1 MKKIALVLSIL
12 LSLFVAVSCS
22 PIWQD
27 EGAPAVEEGSTPKKV
42 LNTSDGSVFPFTL
55 DENKQ
60 PVNFLLIGSDQRE
73 NEPARADVLMVAQYR
88 PESSTIKII
97 SIMRDTFVEIPGYEK
112 SKINH
117 AYSWGGEEL
126 LADTIQKNFNLNIHH
141 TIKID
146 FNKFISMM
154 DLVFPEGVP
163 VTVTEPMI
171 AHWNW
176 SREPG
181 ENVLKGEEIL
191 QYVRFR
197 GDSQNDFGRV
207 ERQQEI
213 MSLAEKSLMEK
224 METGEGMKTLVS
236 LIREGLKNV
245 ETSTPISEILKY
257 GMSVMLHPID
267 KVDTLRIPV
276 EGSFTDLKAAH
287 AGLVLEMDEQK
298 NREAIMYFLGSS
310 HHE

>member
-12 LSLFVAVSCS
+12 FSLFVAVSCS
-22 PIWQD
+22 PIWKN
-27 EGAPAVEEGSTPKKV
+27 EGLPAVEEETTPKKV
-42 LNTSDGSVFPFTL
+42 LNTSDESVFPFTL
-55 DENKQ
+55 NENKQ
-60 PVNFLLIGSDQRE
+60 PVNFLLIGSDQRK

-88 PESSTIKII
+88 PESSTLKII
-97 SIMRDTFVEIPGYEK
+97 LIMRDTFVEIPGYEK

-126 LADTIQKNFNLNIHH
+126 LADTIQKNFDLDIHH
-141 TIKID
+141 TVKID

-224 METGEGMKTLVS
+224 METGEGMRTLVS

-245 ETSTPISEILKY
+245 ETSTPISEVMKY

-287 AGLVLEMDEQK
+287 AGLVLDMDEQK
-298 NREAIMYFLGSS
+298 NREAIMDFLGSS